1 MRRVKDPTADWFR
14 RLRVVAQYGLTYSKD
29 PYDLER
35 FREVA
40 AIADEMAARVTQL
53 PTATVAEALR
63 VETGPPSPKLD
74 VRAAVFK
81 GDQILLVRE
90 ASDGGWT
97 LPGGWIDLGES
108 PAEAAAREVKEES
121 GLVCVPRKLFA
132 VVDRNKH
139 PHGPLLFHVY
149 KLFFLCDLIGGE
161 TATSLETT
169 EVAFF
174 PEHQLP
180 PLSRTRVLESQISA
194 AFRHR
199 EDPTRP
205 TDFD

>member
-1 MRRVKDPTADWFR
+1 MTDPTAGWFR
-14 RLRVVAQYGLTYSKD
+14 RLRVVAQYGLTYAKD

-35 FREVA
+35 FREVTA
-40 AIADEMAARVTQL
+40 VADEMAARITHLPVT
-53 PTATVAEALR
+53 AVAAALR

-74 VRAAVFK
+74 VRAAVFQ
-81 GDQILLVRE
+81 DNAILLVRE
-90 ASDGGWT
+90 AADGQWT

-121 GLVCVPRKLFA
+121 GIICVPRKLFA

-149 KLFFLCDLIGGE
+149 KLFFLCDLIGGA
-161 TATSLETT
+161 ATPSLETT
-169 EVAFF
+169 EVGFF

-180 PLSRTRVLESQISA
+180 PLSRTRVLESQIA
-194 AFRHR
+194 MAFRHR
-199 EDPTRP
+199 EDPSLP
-205 TDFD
+205 TAFD